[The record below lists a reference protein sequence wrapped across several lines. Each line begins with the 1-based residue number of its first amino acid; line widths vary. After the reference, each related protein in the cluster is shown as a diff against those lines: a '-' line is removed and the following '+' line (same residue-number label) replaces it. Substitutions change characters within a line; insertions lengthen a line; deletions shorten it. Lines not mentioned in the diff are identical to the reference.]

1 MLESIK
7 SKFIK
12 TLSVE
17 DTDNTNLWTLIVLY
31 FFVKI
36 KKRGRVELKDNNVI
50 INKAVSMN

>member
-17 DTDNTNLWTLIVLY
+17 HTDNTNLWTLIVLY